1 MFCRSEPPAR
11 KKTSA
16 PRSGGRATIR
26 GWTPAFEEAG
36 VDTFQA
42 FCIRRGLAVAPTLL
56 MSSHSLSFR
65 EGVILEARFPGTPL
79 LDSSLNRGNG
89 SGTLL
94 LSLEALESGW
104 RSRRDDLGV
113 R

>member
-11 KKTSA
+11 KMTRA

-42 FCIRRGLAVAPTLL
+42 FCIRRGVAVAPTLL
-56 MSSHSLSFR
+56 MPSHSLSFR
-65 EGVILEARFPGTPL
+65 EGVIPEARFPGTPL
-79 LDSSLNRGNG
+79 LGISVNRGNP
-89 SGTLL
+89 SPSAKRNFLCKYVTNSHTLL
-94 LSLEALESGW
+94 A
-104 RSRRDDLGV
+104 
-113 R
+113 